1 MSLRVQGR
9 LLFVFLLCAQPLLA
23 QSPQI
28 AIIDF
33 YGIGR
38 VSRAEVRIALG
49 YRPGDPAPTAAEEGD
64 LLQSLRDVAGV
75 RDASLHLIQVGG
87 RLILYVG
94 IEEEGSEL
102 LAYSPA
108 PDEDLQLPDQVIADY
123 RAFHQAL
130 RVAVTAGRAGEDHS
144 QGHSLLLD
152 PPARALQLKFVEH
165 AAAHFDLLRSVLAEA
180 GDSGQR
186 EIAAMVLAY
195 AEDKK
200 ALLPPLLAAVRDPGP
215 AVRNNAVRALGI
227 LASYAQDRPELA
239 REISPAPFVEMLR
252 SLAWTDRNKALMV
265 LFFVTK
271 SRHPATLAA
280 VGAGW
285 DALLEMA
292 CWQHEGHALVAFMI
306 VARIAG
312 VAEAEIFSRWSSQD
326 RSAWL
331 TQLDAARRA
340 R

>member
-1 MSLRVQGR
+1 MLSGAQGSLLV
-9 LLFVFLLCAQPLLA
+9 VFLLCAQPLPG
-23 QSPQI
+23 QSADI

-33 YGIGR
+33 YGIRR

-49 YRPGDPAPTAAEEGD
+49 YRPGDRAPTAAEEDD
-64 LLQSLRDVAGV
+64 LLDSLRDVSGV

-87 RLILYVG
+87 RLVLYVG
-94 IEEEGSEL
+94 IEEEGSEVL
-102 LAYSPA
+102 TYSPA
-108 PDEDLQLPDQVIADY
+108 PHGDLELPDDVVADY
-123 RAFHQAL
+123 LAFQEAL
-130 RVAVTAGRAGEDHS
+130 RVAVRAGRAGEDLS

-152 PPARALQLKFVEH
+152 PQARALQLKFVEH
-165 AAAHFDLLRSVLAEA
+165 AAQHFDLLEEVLAQA

-195 AEDKK
+195 AEDKRSV
-200 ALLPPLLAAVRDPGP
+200 LPALLAAVRDPSPG
-215 AVRNNAVRALGI
+215 VRNNAVRALGV

-239 REISPAPFVEMLR
+239 REISPEPFVEMLS

-265 LFFVTK
+265 LFFVTS
-271 SRHPATLAA
+271 SRDPATLAA
-280 VGAGW
+280 VSAAW

-292 CWQHEGHALVAFMI
+292 RWQHEGHALVAFMV

-312 VAEAEIFSRWSSQD
+312 VAEAEIFSRWQSQD

-331 TQLDAARRA
+331 TELDAAHRA